1 MTTVEFILPDQP
13 ALDAQS
19 AGRLNA
25 ASIERMLR
33 EQIKSNH
40 VDELFTAMDRMAAVD
55 MPAAVTSE
63 EVAKEIRAMRAE
75 AREEC

>member
-1 MTTVEFILPDQP
+1 
-13 ALDAQS
+13 
-19 AGRLNA
+19 
-25 ASIERMLR
+25 
-33 EQIKSNH
+33 
-40 VDELFTAMDRMAAVD
+40 MDRMAAVD